1 MLRTLTDLFEAY
13 IGVKEYDGIVA
24 EIQRWFY
31 GELVKDSWC
40 ATSVSYFANRLGI
53 LSQIGGKNENVYLMM
68 EACRKAAAETGKGT
82 FFYRDQ
88 IPKGAVLKRGAIVF
102 QQHEGTK
109 MTTGS
114 RKHVTTS
121 QASLP
126 YTGRGSFMALG
137 GNQSDGILPKNYQ
150 QRTIYAVF
158 YPVYGKD
165 PRDFVRALYKGAL
178 GRNGEAAGIRWWT
191 EGLACE
197 AQTGVTAAQ
206 GFFLGEEY
214 LARRRDDRQ
223 YLDDLYHGL
232 LGRAPDEGGFAYWM
246 GELETGRMKRRDVLK
261 GFVISAEYLN
271 RCNIYG
277 IFRGS
282 WV

>member
-1 MLRTLTDLFEAY
+1 MLKTLTDKFEEY
-13 IGVKEYDGIVA
+13 VGTKEYEGIVTT
-24 EIQRWFY
+24 IQRWFY
-31 GELVKDSWC
+31 GELVRDSWC
-40 ATSVSYFANRLGI
+40 ATSVSYFADQLGI

-68 EACRKAAAETGKGT
+68 EACRKAAAGTGIGT

-88 IPKGAVLKRGAIVF
+88 IPQGAVLKRGAIVF
-102 QQHEGTK
+102 QLNEGTK

-137 GNQSDGILPKNYQ
+137 GNQSDGILPKSYQ

-158 YPVYGKD
+158 YPIYGKD

-178 GRNGEAAGIRWWT
+178 GRDGETAGVKWWT
-191 EGLACE
+191 DGLACE
-197 AQTGVTAAQ
+197 AQTGATAAQ

-214 LARRRDDRQ
+214 LNRQRNDRQ
-223 YLDDLYHGL
+223 YLEDLYQGL
-232 LGRAPDEGGFAYWM
+232 LGREPDEKGFNYWI
-246 GELETGRMKRRDVLK
+246 GQLETARLQRRDILK
-261 GFVISAEYLN
+261 GFVISAEFLN
-271 RCNIYG
+271 RCNAHG

-282 WV
+282 WA